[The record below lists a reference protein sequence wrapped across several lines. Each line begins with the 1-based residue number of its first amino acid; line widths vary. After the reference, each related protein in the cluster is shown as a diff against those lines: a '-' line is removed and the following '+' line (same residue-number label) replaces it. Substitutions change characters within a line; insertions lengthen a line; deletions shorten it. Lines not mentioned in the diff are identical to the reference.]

1 MAGLTGGAKQRYVA
15 DMFARIAGRYDLMN
29 TLMTGGLHHRWKP
42 QTVGDIGDIIEFVVG
57 RILAA
62 LGIDEALPDDL
73 QYQESS

>member
-1 MAGLTGGAKQRYVA
+1 LAGLTGGAKQRYVA
-15 DMFARIAGRYDLMN
+15 EMFARISGRYDLMN

-42 QTVGDIGDIIEFVVG
+42 QTVGDIIEFVVG